1 MKRIVK
7 IFFVAALLLG
17 VVSCTDLLDEALRGR
32 GAANI
37 TDAGISEFPVGARL
51 TLGFNVPM
59 PVATKAMTED
69 PEIKSIHV
77 FVFVDNGVSDNGVL
91 FEVQK
96 AELGGLVNKNA
107 IMDYDQTY
115 GTDGINGHISNFDDN
130 TVLARWQV
138 NLLMSRTK
146 RRLHFV
152 ANLPEGFAM
161 PEAGTAEFSVMRSI
175 QTAGDDVAYWQMV
188 ELEHGVLAYTYD
200 GTGKFSYIGTDGTKV
215 EQSVSAAGI
224 EGWQSYDSGTGTYHY
239 KDKDGAVIDVA
250 KGDYIATTGHKIL
263 DGKGFYASEELSETV
278 SMIPLIRNFARI
290 KVVAAAGTGHNF
302 RLDSAVLINVPG
314 SGYVAPFDDH
324 SNHFVEAYRNAGST
338 ALSHDVIFNAG
349 YPASIPPDTIVTKCP
364 AEAVKAATVN
374 NRDTVLLYM
383 YERGI
388 PTKNPTSL
396 LVKGSLS
403 DGEKRWFKIEI
414 ADENGSYFPIY
425 RDFTYE
431 VEIKSISGSD
441 GYKTMEEAW
450 KTPAIGDISS
460 SPETETLTQIS
471 DGNLTLWVSYIDTTT
486 MQSTPQS
493 ATLLYKFYDTQNLT
507 RDNVTLTVV
516 PVEGREAAIDT
527 TSSGSGSSTLTGTPY
542 SGNGPD
548 KQTGWYQV
556 NVPLRG
562 AGSEP
567 KISTLHVEGKKPGGK
582 TFFRNVTFRVMQKR
596 DFTLLASTLDSQA
609 AGDTATLSVTLPPY
623 LGYSVFPLTLMIEA
637 QAGNLNPGGDENLS
651 VESGTSLFGTGKNA
665 FYFLKTISYSE
676 YQANRTYPI
685 VFKTTVDGESTASG
699 TNATMIAVKDKDGYF
714 NTGTTP
720 LTVLPVGISPVEQTV
735 KGSASSATFRIVS
748 NMDGISNF
756 SWNIT
761 DVTGGAT
768 FTAYSGT
775 TSGAVTMNFDAITDL
790 AASGKEYTAKFTY
803 FYSLDG
809 QTYSETV
816 DLKVHQTE
824 LKYVV
829 RTETVSKSFALSND
843 SSIQITDDNNDG
855 TSVTLTHGSGIE
867 FYHSNSTGDWFRSNG
882 NSDFTL
888 IFTPSSNIT
897 ITKVSLDWSGYNYR
911 PDSITIS
918 GGASGNIPIGN
929 NATSGSWE
937 GSSDSSLTARMTRRS
952 QQGWQTTYI
961 DFRFKTITVD
971 YEYTKAY
978 YE

>member
-1 MKRIVK
+1 MKK
-7 IFFVAALLLG
+7 IISFSICIALLLG
-17 VVSCTDLLDEALRGR
+17 AVSCTDLLDEALRGR
-32 GAANI
+32 GAVNT
-37 TDAGISEFPVGARL
+37 TDAGISEFPEGARL

-59 PVATKAMTED
+59 PVSTKAMSD
-69 PEIKSIHV
+69 HANPEIKTIHV
-77 FVFVDNGVSDNGVL
+77 FVFVDNGFSDNGVL

-115 GTDGINGHISNFDDN
+115 GTDGVNGHIRNFDAD

-200 GTGKFSYIGTDGTKV
+200 GTGKFSYIGSDGTKV

-403 DGEKRWFKIEI
+403 GGEKRWFKIEI

-486 MQSTPQS
+486 TQSTPQS

-507 RDNVTLTVV
+507 RDNVTLKVV

-556 NVPLRG
+556 NVPLWG

-582 TFFRNVTFRVMQKR
+582 TLYRNITYRVMKKQN
-596 DFTLLASTLDSQA
+596 FTTLSATPLASENAGENTTL
-609 AGDTATLSVTLPPY
+609 TIELPQY
-623 LGYSVFPLTLMIEA
+623 LGYSVFPLTLMIKAE
-637 QAGNLNPGGDENLS
+637 AGNLNPGDGENLS
-651 VESGTSLFGTGKNA
+651 VESGEKS
-665 FYFLKTISYSE
+665 FYFLKTINYSE
-676 YQANRTYPI
+676 YQANR
-685 VFKTTVDGESTASG
+685 VFTVDLKTTKDGSSV
-699 TNATMIAVKDKDGYF
+699 TNATTIYVKDKDGYF
-714 NTGTTP
+714 NTGDTP
-720 LTVLPVGISPVEQTV
+720 LTVLPVGITPVEQTV
-735 KGSASSATFRIVS
+735 KGSASSATFKIVS
-748 NMDGISNF
+748 NLDGIRNF

-761 DVTGGAT
+761 DVTGGAS

-775 TSGAVTMNFDAITDL
+775 TPGEVTMNFDAITDP
-790 AASGKEYTAKFTY
+790 AATGKEYTAQFS
-803 FYSLDG
+803 YSYTLDG
-809 QTYSETV
+809 VSYSETV
-816 DLKVHQTE
+816 PLTVHQSA
-824 LKYVV
+824 LKLVS
-829 RTETVSKSFALSND
+829 RTETVSKSFTLSD
-843 SSIQITDDNNDG
+843 LSDADRISITDDNGDG
-855 TSVTLTHGSGIE
+855 TSVTMTHGSGIV
-867 FYHSNSTGDWFRSNG
+867 YHESEGWWDTNYLE
-882 NSDFTL
+882 SDSGQNLTL
-888 IFTPSSNIT
+888 MFTPSGERVIIT
-897 ITKVSLDWSGYNYR
+897 GLTLDWDDSDLRPGSITLSGD
-911 PDSITIS
+911 PGSITIGNNS
-918 GGASGNIPIGN
+918 TSGNWSG
-929 NATSGSWE
+929 TS
-937 GSSDSSLTARMTRRS
+937 DAALTVTMTRR
-952 QQGWQTTYI
+952 QQGWRTY
-961 DFRFKTITVD
+961 DFRFYAVTVD
-971 YEYTKAY
+971 YMYTKVD